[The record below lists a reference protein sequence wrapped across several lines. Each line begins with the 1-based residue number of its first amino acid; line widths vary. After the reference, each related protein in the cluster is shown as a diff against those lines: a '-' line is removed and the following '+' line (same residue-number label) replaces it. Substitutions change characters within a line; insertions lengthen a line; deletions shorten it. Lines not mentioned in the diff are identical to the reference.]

1 VVGALFHEALRRW
14 HFPDAAG
21 FDGLMRLHAQ
31 EMGLTDA
38 AEIRATVAQ
47 VDRLLRRFQD
57 HALYQQTA
65 TACRYHETPY
75 VTEREGQI
83 RSRIIDLLFER
94 NGRWTVVDFK
104 TDRLRDEKDLQSP
117 QIEKYREQIRE
128 YVTAVNEMLG
138 VKAAGQLCFLDVG
151 GRVRLEPVEAV

>member
-1 VVGALFHEALRRW
+1 
-14 HFPDAAG
+14 
-21 FDGLMRLHAQ
+21 
-31 EMGLTDA
+31 
-38 AEIRATVAQ
+38 
-47 VDRLLRRFQD
+47 
-57 HALYQQTA
+57 
-65 TACRYHETPY
+65 
-75 VTEREGQI
+75 VTEREGRI